1 MNRQLSR
8 LALCT
13 AFSLSLL
20 TVSPIASA
28 HRCCSAHASDIS
40 LLSALPIA
48 VSVAAPVAVLSA
60 GVAFT
65 VVAVEATVAGSV
77 WVLQRASDGVRMS
90 VRFAGESVAA
100 VGASVTVVAIGAGW
114 VLSAAGEALCFIPNE
129 IGASLLYNEPIT
141 R

>member
-1 MNRQLSR
+1 MTTSLKRFSLCA
-8 LALCT
+8 AL
-13 AFSLSLL
+13 SLSLL
-20 TVSPIASA
+20 TVSPMASA
-28 HRCCSAHASDIS
+28 HRCCSSHASDIS

-65 VVAVEATVAGSV
+65 VVAVEATAAGSV

-90 VRFAGESVAA
+90 VRFAGESAAA

>member
-1 MNRQLSR
+1 MTPILSR

-13 AFSLSLL
+13 ALGLSLL
-20 TVSPIASA
+20 SVSPQASA
-28 HRCCSAHASDIS
+28 HRCCSAHASDVS

-60 GVAFT
+60 GAALT
-65 VVAVEATVAGSV
+65 VVAVEATAAGSV
-77 WVLQRASDGVRMS
+77 WVLQRASDGARMS